1 MPRIIAIEP
10 AVPEHVIEQS
20 AAADIARGLFA
31 GSFKD
36 VDRLLP
42 IFANTEIDRRYFCM
56 PPEWFKRN
64 HSFEE
69 KNKLYITHAVQLC
82 EKAIRQLLARVE
94 VAPEKI
100 DHVFFISTT
109 GVATPSLDAYL
120 LNRLRL
126 APHIRRTPIWGL
138 GCGGGVAGIARAA
151 DWLKAYPEKIA
162 LVVAVELCSLTFIRD
177 DVSKSNF
184 VATSLFGDGAAA
196 VLLGGDHCDLR
207 KPRMLGVIA
216 SDSITWKDSLD
227 VMGWEINH
235 HGLKVLFSRD
245 IPAIVN
251 QSARPAVLQF
261 LAQQGVALTNIA
273 ACVSHPGGAKVIRAY
288 EAALELAPAQTRHMW
303 SVLRKF
309 GNMSSATVL
318 FVLHEFLQSPYYQTG
333 ATTFSSSLGPGFT
346 SEMFLGA
353 CL

>member
-10 AVPEHVIEQS
+10 VVPEHVIEQS
-20 AAADIARGLFA
+20 AAADSVRALFA

-56 PPEWFKRN
+56 PPEWFKHN
-64 HSFEE
+64 HAFAE
-69 KNKLYITHAVQLC
+69 KNKLYFTYALQLC

-94 VAPEKI
+94 LAPEKI
-100 DHVFFISTT
+100 DHIFFISTT
-109 GVATPSLDAYL
+109 GVATPSLDAHL
-120 LNRLRL
+120 LNRLHL
-126 APHIRRTPIWGL
+126 APNIRRTPIWGL
-138 GCGGGVAGIARAA
+138 GCAGGVAGIARAT

-177 DVSKSNF
+177 DISKSNF

-196 VLLGGDHCDLR
+196 VLLAGDQCKLR
-207 KPRMLGVIA
+207 QRRMLGVTA
-216 SDSITWKDSLD
+216 SDSITWQDSLD

-235 HGLKVLFSRD
+235 DGLKVLFSRD
-245 IPAIVN
+245 IPTIVQ

-261 LAQQGVALTNIA
+261 LAQQSVALADIT

-303 SVLRKF
+303 NVLRQF
-309 GNMSSATVL
+309 GNMSSVTVL
-318 FVLHEFLQSPYYQTG
+318 FVLHEFLQSPDFQTG
-333 ATTFSSSLGPGFT
+333 AITFSSTLGPGFT

>member
-1 MPRIIAIEP
+1 MPRIIALEP
-10 AVPEHVIEQS
+10 VVPEHVIEQS
-20 AAADIARGLFA
+20 AAADLVRDLFA

-42 IFANTEIDRRYFCM
+42 IFANTEIDRRYSCM
-56 PPEWFKRN
+56 PPEWFKHN
-64 HSFEE
+64 HSFAE
-69 KNKLYITHAVQLC
+69 KNQLYITHALQLC
-82 EKAIRQLLARVE
+82 EKAVRQLLARLE

-100 DHVFFISTT
+100 DHIFFISTT
-109 GVATPSLDAYL
+109 GVATPSLDAHL
-120 LNRLRL
+120 LNRLHL
-126 APHIRRTPIWGL
+126 APHLRRTPIWGL
-138 GCGGGVAGIARAA
+138 GCGGGVAGIARAT

-177 DVSKSNF
+177 DISKSNF

-196 VLLGGDHCDLR
+196 VLLAGDQSKLHQR
-207 KPRMLGVIA
+207 RMLGVTA
-216 SDSITWKDSLD
+216 SDSITWNDSLD

-245 IPAIVN
+245 IPTIVN

-261 LAQQGVALTNIA
+261 LAQQGVALADIA

-309 GNMSSATVL
+309 GNMSSATIL
-318 FVLHEFLQSPYYQTG
+318 FVLHEFMQSPHFQTG
-333 ATTFSSSLGPGFT
+333 ATTFSSTLGPGFT